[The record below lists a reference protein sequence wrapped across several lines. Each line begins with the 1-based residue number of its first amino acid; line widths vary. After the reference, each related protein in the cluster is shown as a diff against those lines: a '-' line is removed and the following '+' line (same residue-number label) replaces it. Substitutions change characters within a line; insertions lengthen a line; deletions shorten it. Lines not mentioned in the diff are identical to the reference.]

1 MPVSDLDITRSAHS
15 FIQLHGDDATAKAR
29 EMVEQ
34 MRRKGDHVG
43 ADKWLRIIVAIADLE
58 RLAGGASG
66 G

>member
-1 MPVSDLDITRSAHS
+1 
-15 FIQLHGDDATAKAR
+15 
-29 EMVEQ
+29 MVEQ